1 VRTSKAQPTVS
12 VAVTS
17 TQGSIEPKEFVK
29 IEKNLNTLG
38 FFTPAKHRGA
48 KSREKVVFF
57 RRELNGKTIEAQA
70 TILPSAKYG
79 LPTTADLDK
88 YLAFHKLLEQWR
100 NRVGEISNPVGFTS
114 TQLLTVLGIKDAG
127 NNYQDI
133 HEWLQRMTLTGIN
146 SKGIVYMARRKTWVS
161 DTFHVFDRVVTMGST
176 LPDGSVADK
185 NYVWLS
191 DWQLEN
197 INSNYLLPIDLDTYR
212 KLRNQIA
219 KILVPL
225 LQVWLYASRA
235 EGRFEK
241 RYPELCEIL
250 DIVRHKH
257 LSLIKR
263 QLEPSLTE
271 LTEHGYLAAWAIQ
284 PTVDGREFK
293 LVATH
298 GDKFYR
304 DQKLRSGPAAGQ
316 IEGAPVPLLKSL
328 TDRGINEVQA
338 NRLLRSLPSDQPIAD
353 QLEYGDYL
361 IWKSRATIKN
371 APGFYVYLLR
381 QNIQPP
387 EEFETSSRRETR
399 RANEERDAQ
408 DTRRRI
414 VAEDEYHDYCREKVR
429 AHIQTLGEETHKTLL
444 AEKMRTVRRQWGHL
458 PAATI
463 EELASRQLDSDL
475 RAKLDLLTFDQ
486 FAARNQQE
494 SLFD

>member
-1 VRTSKAQPTVS
+1 VRAPKTKAVVVVPPTEE
-12 VAVTS
+12 ANKP
-17 TQGSIEPKEFVK
+17 QEFVK

-48 KSREKVVFF
+48 KSSEKVVYF
-57 RRELNGKTIEAQA
+57 RRELNGKTIDAQA

-88 YLAFHKLLEQWR
+88 YLAFHKLLEERR
-100 NRVGEISNPVGFTS
+100 NQVGEISNPVDFTS

-133 HEWLQRMTLTGIN
+133 HEWLQRMTLTGIS
-146 SKGIVYMARRKTWVS
+146 SKSTVYMARRKAWVS
-161 DTFHVFDRVVTMGST
+161 DTFHVFERVVTVGST
-176 LPDGSVADK
+176 LPDGTAADK

-191 DWQLEN
+191 EWQLEN

-250 DIVRHKH
+250 DIACHKH
-257 LSLIKR
+257 LSLIRR
-263 QLEPSLTE
+263 QLEPSLAE
-271 LTEHGYLAAWAIQ
+271 LTVYGYLAAWAIE
-284 PTVDGREFK
+284 PTVDGREYK
-293 LVATH
+293 VVATH

-304 DQKLRSGPAAGQ
+304 DQKLRVLPIPGQ
-316 IEGAPVPLLKSL
+316 LERTPVPLLKAL

-338 NRLLRSLPSDQPIAD
+338 NRLLRSLPADQPVAD

-381 QNIQPP
+381 QNILPP
-387 EEFETSSRRETR
+387 EEFETSSRKETR

-408 DTRRRI
+408 EARRRI
-414 VAEDEYHDYCREKVR
+414 VLEDEYHEYCRAQVQE
-429 AHIQTLGEETHKTLL
+429 HLKTAGDEAQKEML
-444 AEKMRTVRRQWGHL
+444 AEKMRIVRRQWGHL

-463 EELASRQLDSDL
+463 EELATRQVESDV
-475 RAKLDLLTFDQ
+475 RGKLKLMSFDE
-486 FAARNQQE
+486 FTARNPQE
-494 SLFD
+494 SLFG